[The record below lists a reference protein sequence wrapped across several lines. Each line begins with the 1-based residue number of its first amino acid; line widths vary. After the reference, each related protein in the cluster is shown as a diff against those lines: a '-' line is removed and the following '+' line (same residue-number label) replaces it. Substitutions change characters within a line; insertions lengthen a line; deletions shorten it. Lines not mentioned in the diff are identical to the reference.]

1 MLGSKPEAE
10 LRSVIQMF
18 PQQGWLTF
26 GSEPSRAEPVLLQ
39 SPLTRVSLHIHT
51 AHKAWCVQWK
61 GGRTLSPHHGSDPQS
76 SEHVTGLGLM
86 FGSTTFIWSR
96 WSEDVT
102 RHNSPDVT
110 VPQIINDQFIQ
121 MWPTCSVTS
130 DVQMFHRHVW
140 RHFTS
145 VCFLLTGSVSSVSS
159 VSFVSSVLQQQILHM
174 FGSESVRTAV
184 CTSGHFASV
193 NSSAGVCRKCSDDFR
208 LRLLPVQRVLTGDES
223 GLKQVQTPDVMLT
236 RATTR

>member
-1 MLGSKPEAE
+1 M
-10 LRSVIQMF
+10 
-18 PQQGWLTF
+18 
-26 GSEPSRAEPVLLQ
+26 
-39 SPLTRVSLHIHT
+39 
-51 AHKAWCVQWK
+51 KAWCVQRR

-76 SEHVTGLGLM
+76 SEHVTGLSLM
-86 FGSTTFIWSR
+86 FRSITFIWSVDLKTWLVITPLTSLYR
-96 WSEDVT
+96 RLLIT
-102 RHNSPDVT
+102 T
-110 VPQIINDQFIQ
+110 FIQ

-159 VSFVSSVLQQQILHM
+159 VSFVSSVGQREILHM
-174 FGSESVRTAV
+174 FGSESVCTAV

-208 LRLLPVQRVLTGDES
+208 LRLLPVKRVLTGDES
-223 GLKQVQTPDVMLT
+223 GLKQ
-236 RATTR
+236 A